1 MMSKWK
7 YLLSQLNRRLWV
19 RAGLY
24 ALVGIASALVS
35 ALAGPYLDIGSTS
48 WLGANAVKD
57 LLTIMASSMLAVA
70 TFSLSTMVSAYAA
83 ASSGTTPRATR
94 LWIEDTTAQTALS
107 TFIGAF
113 LFSIVGLIALSTGIY
128 QDEGRALLFVV
139 TVVMIGIVVA
149 TLLNWI
155 DRLSNFGRSGETIN
169 RVEDAT
175 RKALL
180 ERLKQPFLGGTPC
193 TQIPESAR
201 PVVATEI
208 GYVRVVDMERLHA
221 MAEESG
227 IMVYLA
233 ALPGTFADPARPLLY
248 VAGDCDEDCTRK
260 LLGTVVMGDSRNFE
274 QDPRFGLIVLAEIAS
289 RALSPAVN
297 DPGTAIDI
305 IGTGLRLLSLW
316 PTQQQPDEDAIRYP
330 RIHVPPLQ
338 LDDLLHDLYGPVARD
353 GAGILEVGVKLQR
366 AFGALEAI
374 GDPDLARA
382 AQAHAR
388 LALQRAEAK
397 LDFEPDRILLRAAA
411 TRRRKEP

>member
-7 YLLSQLNRRLWV
+7 YLLSRLNRRLWV

-24 ALVGIASALVS
+24 ALIGIASALVS
-35 ALAGPYLDIGSTS
+35 ALAGPYLDLGPAS

-94 LWIEDTTAQTALS
+94 LWIEDPTAQTALS

-128 QDEGRALLFVV
+128 QDEGRVLLFVI
-139 TVVMIGIVVA
+139 TVVVIGIVVA

-155 DRLSNFGRSGETIN
+155 DRLSSFGRSGETID
-169 RVEDAT
+169 RVEAAT
-175 RKALL
+175 RQALQ
-180 ERLKQPFLGGTPC
+180 ERLQQPFLGGTPC
-193 TQIPESAR
+193 ARIPDGSR
-201 PVVATEI
+201 PVAATEI
-208 GYVRVVDMERLHA
+208 GHVRAVDMGRLHA
-221 MAEESG
+221 AAEAAG
-227 IMVYLA
+227 ITVYLA
-233 ALPGTFADPARPLLY
+233 ALPGAFVDPARPPLY
-248 VAGDCDEDCTRK
+248 VAGECDEACAAK
-260 LLGTVVMGDSRNFE
+260 LLSAVIMGDSRTFE

-316 PTQQQPDEDAIRYP
+316 PMQQAADTAEIRYP
-330 RIHVPPLQ
+330 RIHVPPLH
-338 LDDLLHDLYGPVARD
+338 LDDLLHDLYGPIARD

-374 GDPDLARA
+374 GHPDLARA
-382 AQAHAR
+382 AQQHAR
-388 LALQRAEAK
+388 LALQRAEAA
-397 LDFEPDRILLRAAA
+397 LDFEPDRVLLRAAA
-411 TRRRKEP
+411 TRRRREP